1 MKICAIIC
9 EYNPFHNGHAYL
21 LSEAKR
27 QTGADF
33 LVCVM
38 SGNFVQRGEA
48 AILNKY
54 ERARHA
60 VLSGADAVVEL
71 PVVFSTSNAELFAKG
86 GVKIAR
92 ALGADF
98 LSFGVESGKEDDFL
112 QAAKTLI
119 HEPKEIS
126 DKIKEYLND
135 GESYAKAREKAWKN
149 RFPNG
154 FLLTPNNI
162 LGVEYAKAIVEN
174 SYPVKLFP
182 IPRIGVE
189 HNANDPQG
197 HFASAKTIR
206 EAVGRGEKDTVK
218 PYLPPYVFQTLE
230 NDPQTALK
238 FAERLA
244 LITRSKEEIKRVLD
258 CTEGLENAVKKQAT
272 DFSQDVCAAL
282 TSKRYTASRIKRILL
297 QNLLKIDERFIRAC
311 LQAPLYLRLLS
322 IRKEKEELLSVL
334 SKNETTICRAGDQN
348 SLSGIAKECFEKDLY
363 ADEVY
368 AVITEQSPPKKN
380 IFI

>member
-135 GESYAKAREKAWKN
+135 GESYAKAREKAWEN

-162 LGVEYAKAIVEN
+162 LGIEYAKAIVEN
-174 SYPVKLFP
+174 GYPVKLFP

>member
-54 ERARHA
+54 ERARNA

-135 GESYAKAREKAWKN
+135 GESYAKAREKAWGN

-174 SYPVKLFP
+174 GYPVKLFP

-272 DFSQDVCAAL
+272 DFTQDVCAAL

-322 IRKEKEELLSVL
+322 ILKEKEELLSVL

-348 SLSGIAKECFEKDLY
+348 SLSGIAKECFEKDVY
-363 ADEVY
+363 ADDVY

>member
-86 GVKIAR
+86 GVNIAR

-135 GESYAKAREKAWKN
+135 GESYAKAREKAWEN

-174 SYPVKLFP
+174 GYPVKLFP

-197 HFASAKTIR
+197 LFASAKTIR

-218 PYLPPYVFQTLE
+218 PYLPPYVFQALE

-348 SLSGIAKECFEKDLY
+348 SLSGIAKECFEKDVY
-363 ADEVY
+363 ADDVY

>member
-1 MKICAIIC
+1 M
-9 EYNPFHNGHAYL
+9 
-21 LSEAKR
+21 
-27 QTGADF
+27 
-33 LVCVM
+33 
-38 SGNFVQRGEA
+38 
-48 AILNKY
+48 
-54 ERARHA
+54 
-60 VLSGADAVVEL
+60 
-71 PVVFSTSNAELFAKG
+71 
-86 GVKIAR
+86 
-92 ALGADF
+92 
-98 LSFGVESGKEDDFL
+98 
-112 QAAKTLI
+112 
-119 HEPKEIS
+119 
-126 DKIKEYLND
+126 
-135 GESYAKAREKAWKN
+135 
-149 RFPNG
+149 
-154 FLLTPNNI
+154 LTPNNI
-162 LGVEYAKAIVEN
+162 LGIEYAKAIVEN
-174 SYPVKLFP
+174 GYPVKLFP

>member
-54 ERARHA
+54 ERASHA

-135 GESYAKAREKAWKN
+135 GESYAKAREKAWEN

-174 SYPVKLFP
+174 GYPVKLFP

-218 PYLPPYVFQTLE
+218 PYLPPYVFQPLE

>member
-135 GESYAKAREKAWKN
+135 GESYAKAREKAWGN

-174 SYPVKLFP
+174 GYPVKLFP

>member
-119 HEPKEIS
+119 H
-126 DKIKEYLND
+126 
-135 GESYAKAREKAWKN
+135 
-149 RFPNG
+149 
-154 FLLTPNNI
+154 
-162 LGVEYAKAIVEN
+162 
-174 SYPVKLFP
+174 
-182 IPRIGVE
+182 
-189 HNANDPQG
+189 
-197 HFASAKTIR
+197 
-206 EAVGRGEKDTVK
+206 
-218 PYLPPYVFQTLE
+218 
-230 NDPQTALK
+230 
-238 FAERLA
+238 
-244 LITRSKEEIKRVLD
+244 
-258 CTEGLENAVKKQAT
+258 
-272 DFSQDVCAAL
+272 
-282 TSKRYTASRIKRILL
+282 
-297 QNLLKIDERFIRAC
+297 
-311 LQAPLYLRLLS
+311 
-322 IRKEKEELLSVL
+322 
-334 SKNETTICRAGDQN
+334 
-348 SLSGIAKECFEKDLY
+348 
-363 ADEVY
+363 
-368 AVITEQSPPKKN
+368 
-380 IFI
+380 

>member
-174 SYPVKLFP
+174 GYPVKLFP